1 MVLNTIVHYDTQRE
15 SVKNI
20 ISTYRKNFKNF
31 SSELKNRVEDNAE
44 IKHFYHRISSEHMKI
59 SIIDKISSDKV
70 LQKNH
75 SDELVKFF
83 KFYSDALSEEI
94 SFLKNNSDLEN
105 SINIL
110 HGNHDK
116 LQIKL
121 QEINN
126 EFEKKYKKNSN
137 HQIKFNNLVISLP
150 EETDHEVNRI
160 NRFNLSSR
168 NNF

>member
-1 MVLNTIVHYDTQRE
+1 
-15 SVKNI
+15 
-20 ISTYRKNFKNF
+20 
-31 SSELKNRVEDNAE
+31 
-44 IKHFYHRISSEHMKI
+44 MKI
-59 SIIDKISSDKV
+59 LILDKISSDKV

-75 SDELVKFF
+75 SDELVKIF